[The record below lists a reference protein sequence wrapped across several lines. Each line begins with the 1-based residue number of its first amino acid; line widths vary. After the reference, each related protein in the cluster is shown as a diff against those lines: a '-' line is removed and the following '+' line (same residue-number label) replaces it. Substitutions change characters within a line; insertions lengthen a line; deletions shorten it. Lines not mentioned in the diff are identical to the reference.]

1 MNREIQINIPI
12 FIGVILIVAIVSG
25 ILVYSI
31 NSVRNKVQ
39 LENEKMSSDFQSI
52 ANVLNIQK

>member
-39 LENEKMSSDFQSI
+39 AQNEKMSSDFQSI